1 MKLDFCC
8 YFVFIFHCLSL
19 VLFLSFTILI
29 VVVAIMNYKLLI
41 KQSLLFYFFNF
52 LLWIDWY
59 ESKSINDILWK
70 WKIQKNCITNKFS
83 IHKCIFLLHRICRCI
98 CMNVCKILHTLWFYR
113 HFMNKYLSIDCILSF
128 IHIFFAKVEYFSCF
142 VYNYFFSR
150 NFSSLL

>member
-19 VLFLSFTILI
+19 VLFLSFIILI

-59 ESKSINDILWK
+59 ESKSINDIHWE
-70 WKIQKNCITNKFS
+70 WKIQKYCITNKFS
-83 IHKCIFLLHRICRCI
+83 IHKCIFLHRICRCI
-98 CMNVCKILHTLWFYR
+98 CMNVCKILHTLWFYIQ
-113 HFMNKYLSIDCILSF
+113 FMNKYLSIDCILSF
-128 IHIFFAKVEYFSCF
+128 IHIFLLKLNIFHVLSTIIF
-142 VYNYFFSR
+142 FFSR
-150 NFSSLL
+150 NFSILL